1 MKTKD
6 NKVAPNI
13 ALFNK
18 HKLLPSNLYESCGDN
33 LHMFLEFTAVS
44 CVLQRS
50 QKIATHLTVAILLL
64 ACLCLPVFGLPTLDL
79 TSAGSSGY
87 IGDAYFD
94 QVDPQATGSGFI
106 QPFVRL
112 SSNQE
117 VVQGHNTDARPLD
130 FDENNSPVF
139 TRSLL
144 LNDVPILYLQGTA
157 YRGFLLDIN
166 QTKTDSYLSLDAL
179 EIYVADEGDLT
190 GYPSQLGTKIYD
202 LDASGNN
209 WIMLDYA
216 LNHGSGSGDM
226 IAYIPDSL
234 FVGGSYVYLYSKF
247 GESEDSICPNNA
259 GYEEWAAA
267 IPAPTAL
274 MLGSIGIGFFSWLR
288 RNKLFSVL

>member
-1 MKTKD
+1 MKTKES
-6 NKVAPNI
+6 KVEELKF
-13 ALFNK
+13 ALINMS
-18 HKLLPSNLYESCGDN
+18 P
-33 LHMFLEFTAVS
+33 EFTAVS
-44 CVLQRS
+44 RILQRT
-50 QKIATHLTVAILLL
+50 QKITIRLTAAVFLL
-64 ACLCLPVFGLPTLDL
+64 ACFCLPAFGLPTLDL
-79 TSAGSSGY
+79 TTAGSSGY
-87 IGDAYFD
+87 IGDAYFL
-94 QVDPQATGSGFI
+94 QVDPQPTGSGFI
-106 QPFVRL
+106 KPFVRL

-117 VVQGHNTDARPLD
+117 VVQGYNTDARPLE

-144 LNDVPILYLQGTA
+144 LNDAPLLYLQGTA

-166 QTKTDSYLSLDAL
+166 QTKTDCLLSLDAL
-179 EIYVADEGDLT
+179 KIYLADEGDLT

-202 LDASGNN
+202 LDASGDN
-209 WIMLDYA
+209 WIKLNYA

-234 FVGGSYVYLYSKF
+234 FVGGNYMYLYSKF

-274 MLGSIGIGFFSWLR
+274 MLGSIGIGCLGWLR
-288 RNKLFSVL
+288 RRKSL

>member
-1 MKTKD
+1 MKTKES
-6 NKVAPNI
+6 KVEELKF
-13 ALFNK
+13 ALINMS
-18 HKLLPSNLYESCGDN
+18 P
-33 LHMFLEFTAVS
+33 EFTAVS
-44 CVLQRS
+44 CILQRM
-50 QKIATHLTVAILLL
+50 QKITIRLTAAVFLL
-64 ACLCLPVFGLPTLDL
+64 ACFCLPAFGLPTLDL
-79 TSAGSSGY
+79 TTAGSSGY
-87 IGDAYFD
+87 IGDAYFL
-94 QVDPQATGSGFI
+94 QVDPQPTGSGFI
-106 QPFVRL
+106 KPFVRL

-117 VVQGHNTDARPLD
+117 VVQGYNTDARPLE

-144 LNDVPILYLQGTA
+144 LNDAPLLYLQGTA

-166 QTKTDSYLSLDAL
+166 QTKTDCLLSLDAL
-179 EIYVADEGDLT
+179 KIYLADEGDLA

-202 LDASGNN
+202 LDASGDN
-209 WIMLDYA
+209 WIKLNYA

-234 FVGGSYVYLYSKF
+234 FVGGNYMYLYSKF

-274 MLGSIGIGFFSWLR
+274 MLGSIGIGCLGWLR
-288 RNKLFSVL
+288 RRKSL

>member
-1 MKTKD
+1 MKTKES
-6 NKVAPNI
+6 KVEELKF
-13 ALFNK
+13 ALINMS
-18 HKLLPSNLYESCGDN
+18 P
-33 LHMFLEFTAVS
+33 EFTAVS
-44 CVLQRS
+44 CILQRM
-50 QKIATHLTVAILLL
+50 QKITIRLTAAVFLL
-64 ACLCLPVFGLPTLDL
+64 ACFGLPAFGLPTLDL
-79 TSAGSSGY
+79 TTAGSSGY
-87 IGDAYFD
+87 IGDAYFL
-94 QVDPQATGSGFI
+94 QVDPQPTGSGFI
-106 QPFVRL
+106 KPFVRL

-117 VVQGHNTDARPLD
+117 VVQGYNTDARPLE

-144 LNDVPILYLQGTA
+144 LNDTPLLYLQGTA

-166 QTKTDSYLSLDAL
+166 QTKTDCLLSLDAL
-179 EIYVADEGDLT
+179 KIYLADEGDLA

-202 LDASGNN
+202 LDASGDN
-209 WIMLDYA
+209 WIKLNYA

-234 FVGGSYVYLYSKF
+234 FVGGNYMYLYSKF

-274 MLGSIGIGFFSWLR
+274 MLGSIGIGCLGWLR
-288 RNKLFSVL
+288 RRKSL